1 MTTRKKS
8 PEATASETRKTS
20 SQTTADAHPAHPPRI
35 LGVDPGLASTGV
47 GVIEQTPAGE
57 WRLVHSADVRTSES
71 TALPQRLKRIH
82 DLVQQTIRDHAPDEM
97 AIESLFFAHNVRSAV
112 LMAHGR
118 GVAIL
123 AASEARLPITEY
135 SPREIKQSV
144 VGNGNADK
152 DQVMHMVKTLLAL
165 KAPPKSDHQSDAL
178 ATALAHAYRS
188 RLVKAVKPTEQ
199 SSVNAEAKALLA
211 QALSRRKRRK

>member
-1 MTTRKKS
+1 MITRRKA
-8 PEATASETRKTS
+8 PPQEGASTKT
-20 SQTTADAHPAHPPRI
+20 QPTADAHPAHPPRI

-47 GVIEQTPAGE
+47 GVIERTPAGE
-57 WRLVHSADVRTSES
+57 WRLVHSADVRTSET
-71 TALPQRLKRIH
+71 TALPQRLKKIH

-97 AIESLFFAHNVRSAV
+97 AIESLFFARNVRSAV

-165 KAPPKSDHQSDAL
+165 KTAPKSDHQSDAL

-188 RLVKAVKPTEQ
+188 RLTKAIGSGKAEKVT
-199 SSVNAEAKALLA
+199 SEAKELLA
-211 QALSRRKRRK
+211 KAFGRGRKRR